1 MQNRNRDLLSFH
13 GGGCSCQLRTF
24 FDCVPQQFQFDTG
37 QHVVLCA
44 VMWAFFFCLAHS
56 GLPAHLNQT
65 HFLGSQFLVVAIH
78 PSSD

>member
-44 VMWAFFFCLAHS
+44 VMWAFFFVWHIRD
-56 GLPAHLNQT
+56 
-65 HFLGSQFLVVAIH
+65 SQHILTKLI
-78 PSSD
+78 S